1 MKTRTRT
8 ADDQAREQRDALID
22 SRNRLAW
29 LAALAASIEDALDDG
44 MTRRA
49 TSLAGLAQHI
59 AEVGEDIADAPL
71 NDAEGAA

>member
-8 ADDQAREQRDALID
+8 ADDQARELRDALID

-29 LAALAASIEDALDDG
+29 LAALDDG